1 MNKKTLSQAMGNI
14 SDKYILEAM
23 AAESRAR
30 LAGNGKKAGGLRRTG
45 RTLLIAAALIL
56 ALAVSAAAVVYYQYG
71 IRDAVMELPEGSAE
85 QEENAGGDDT
95 AGEGLFSSGTYGD
108 GREQYYYSMGG
119 YDKESPEY
127 KAEQEWLYYLCK
139 DNSTVYDER
148 EKLSYS
154 DPHQLYLAD
163 YQSMADRLDA
173 LAEKYGLSLAQAEY
187 HVQGT
192 YYEGDAGQTVESVC
206 QTLGV
211 EPFVLSEL
219 DTHTGVLY
227 DEGSFEI
234 NGDLTYPGAA
244 EPIFVNFYCAMD
256 GTLPIFQIMGEDPN
270 SLICESVTL
279 DGVTADLALG
289 EHNSMIFVTLE
300 NCHVLV
306 QVQGGKDEPYNATQ
320 TIDMAALEA
329 IAGCFDYGK
338 VDQFDRAQRS
348 EKIAGLFVEQMETFY
363 KGLSDRAAKA
373 QAVYDELGGYAITA
387 LPEDYSFHSLFTTS
401 VEESIEISTP
411 TAGCVMRVSIEY
423 MQAGNE
429 DEERTI
435 TLDYRRH
442 WADWEQTELKNL
454 LDITKPYTECTV
466 NGCEARYKEVRAGTW
481 PLVNELQWLDEDR
494 DLMFKVSV
502 PENYTMEQAIAL
514 AESVAPA
521 E

>member
-14 SDKYILEAM
+14 SEKYILEAL
-23 AAESRAR
+23 AADSRAR
-30 LAGNGKKAGGLRRTG
+30 LAGKGKKAGGLRRTG

-56 ALAVSAAAVVYYQYG
+56 ALAVSAAAVVYYHYSVK
-71 IRDAVMELPEGSAE
+71 DAVMELPEDSAE
-85 QEENAGGDDT
+85 QEENTAGDDT
-95 AGEGLFSSGTYGD
+95 AGAGLFRSGTYGD
-108 GREQYYYSMGG
+108 GREMYFYSTAG

-127 KAEQEWLYYLCK
+127 KAKQEWTYYFFK
-139 DNSTVYDER
+139 DSKVYDER
-148 EKLSYS
+148 QLLSYS
-154 DPHQLYLAD
+154 DPHRIYAVG
-163 YQSMADRLDA
+163 YQNMADKLDA
-173 LAEKYGLSLAQAEY
+173 LAEKYGLSLVQAEY

-192 YYEGDAGQTVESVC
+192 YYEGDAGQSVESVC

-219 DTHTGVLY
+219 DTHTGILY

-244 EPIFVNFYCAMD
+244 ETIFVNFYCAMD
-256 GTLPIFQIMGEDPN
+256 GTVPIFDIFGEDPN
-270 SLICESVTL
+270 SLICESITL

-306 QVQGGKDEPYNATQ
+306 QVLGGKGAAYNDARQ
-320 TIDMAALEA
+320 IDMAALEA

-348 EKIAGLFVEQMETFY
+348 EKIAGLFAEQLETFY
-363 KGLSDRAAKA
+363 KGLSDRASKA

-387 LPEDYSFHSLFTTS
+387 LPEDYSFGSLFTTS
-401 VEESIEISTP
+401 AEESAESRTV
-411 TAGCVMRVSIEY
+411 GCFMSVSIGY
-423 MQAGNE
+423 RQAGDE
-429 DEERTI
+429 YEERNI
-435 TLDYRRH
+435 TLEYSRYWLDS
-442 WADWEQTELKNL
+442 EQTVLKNL

-494 DLMFKVSV
+494 DLLFKVSV
-502 PENYTMEQAIAL
+502 PEDYPMEQAIAL
-514 AESVAPA
+514 AESVA
-521 E
+521 